1 MTASVKPPLP
11 AILMDLFSHLDIGST
26 TDHELTP
33 DDITRALTYIDQ
45 EIATAKTQVQS
56 SLIDH
61 YDAFAAETR
70 QEAQQA
76 QHLNTLSVDV
86 ASLAELIV
94 NPDWGIRSRLRT
106 GLRLEKE
113 ARQAHHSQVQRMD
126 ALGRLATIR
135 EKCERL
141 QFILDDDTL
150 AASSSSTPV
159 SPRSPSSTHHK
170 SAEAVDLILKIRE
183 LMDQAPELKDTHLAT
198 ALRDEIEQAR
208 DRVAAVLGHQFR
220 STILFTALADRMEVK
235 VQSALVLPPGSVLPR
250 DSFRLLARLDLLA
263 EQVEQLVEPMTRA
276 FINKLCSGG
285 SRHRSWTLEVDQ
297 HQQKCTLV
305 PLTPTKPP
313 TSTEALNRVF
323 DDLISFLRFV
333 KHDILFM
340 GEVDPLDSASPIR
353 MLGDLTADS
362 LVEQLQSTYLMA
374 TVPTR
379 RSAFAAFEATAKQI
393 DVFESQLAA
402 LGYIPSNEK
411 PLSRFIDHLDTHYLA
426 KVRAQTLERVVKAMN
441 QQDYTPVAAPT
452 SSFDVDAFLN
462 ALGPEWRK
470 SYQEAYPEG
479 RKLPSYDNTVMIQPL
494 GFPACQITNLPQLL
508 LNITSDIL
516 NEALQNDT
524 FCAES
529 LVAIAKDIF
538 NLYRALTLGALGTR
552 TRPNPQNEQIPAVA
566 MLIHNDCRFL
576 AHHLS
581 MIGFAYQQIRSNPTT
596 PNRDAYIVPISH
608 TPSLPRS
615 PSMPTTRDP
624 PALPTSF
631 IDMAYLLTTQANNL
645 FLDHL
650 IGQQRSLLE
659 SLKAPGGF
667 QDAALPDRHKVLAA
681 AIREALADWSQLAST
696 WSPILPTHLL
706 ALATGRC
713 LLDTLLK
720 YAVDEVLDLVDIGV
734 EDSEHLHEL
743 LGGFNVTIEHF
754 CDQVR
759 KGAATAPAAVG
770 TPAQINDLALDDEA
784 ILARYLPT
792 YTKFHQIRDILMI
805 NMAEIMQRLDQGQLT
820 DFTAVELT
828 NLLCALFSDS
838 PRRDA
843 NIARI
848 RQQLH

>member
-76 QHLNTLSVDV
+76 QNLNTLSVDV

-150 AASSSSTPV
+150 AASSSSTPM

-340 GEVDPLDSASPIR
+340 GEIDPLDSASPIR

-402 LGYIPSNEK
+402 
-411 PLSRFIDHLDTHYLA
+411 LA

-552 TRPNPQNEQIPAVA
+552 TRPNPQNEQIPA
-566 MLIHNDCRFL
+566 
-576 AHHLS
+576 
-581 MIGFAYQQIRSNPTT
+581 
-596 PNRDAYIVPISH
+596 
-608 TPSLPRS
+608 
-615 PSMPTTRDP
+615 
-624 PALPTSF
+624 
-631 IDMAYLLTTQANNL
+631 ANNL